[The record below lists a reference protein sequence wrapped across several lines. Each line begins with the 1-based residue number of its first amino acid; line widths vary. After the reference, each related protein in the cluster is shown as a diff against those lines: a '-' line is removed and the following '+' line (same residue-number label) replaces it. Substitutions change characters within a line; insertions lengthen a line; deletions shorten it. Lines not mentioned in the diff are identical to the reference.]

1 MRRVTLHP
9 GDTTM
14 KSTAPQRAALVI
26 ATLAAFI
33 TPFMGSAVNI
43 ALPAIGTEFAIDA
56 VLLNWVSTA
65 FILAS
70 AMFLVPMGRLADMR
84 GRKRVFMAGM
94 AVYSAASLAAPL
106 ASTASA
112 LIACRVAQGI
122 GSAMTFGTGLP
133 ILISVFPPERRGRVL
148 GINVAAVYLGL
159 SMGPFLGGLITHYLG
174 WRYIFL
180 ATVPMGVAILI
191 LVPVYLK
198 GEWAE
203 AKGERFDLGGS
214 LVYGAGLAALMYGF
228 SRLPS
233 TPGIVLSI
241 AGAAALFVFYRIE
254 ISIATPVMN
263 MALFRDNV
271 VFAMS
276 NFAALINYSATFA
289 SGFLLSLYLQY
300 IKAMTPESAG
310 MILVS
315 QPAVMALLSP
325 LAGSLSDR
333 IEPRV
338 VASIGM
344 ALTTLGLSS
353 FIFLHAGTPLGLI
366 VAGLVVLGFGFA
378 LFSSPNTNAVMSS
391 VESRHYGVASGTLGT
406 MRLTG
411 QMFSMGIAMLIF
423 AVVMGRVPITLEH
436 YGQFLVS
443 ARIAFVVFTTLCF
456 AGIFMSLAR
465 GKVR

>member
-1 MRRVTLHP
+1 
-9 GDTTM
+9 M
-14 KSTAPQRAALVI
+14 KSTAQQRAALVI

-43 ALPAIGTEFAIDA
+43 ALPAIGAEFAIDA

-70 AMFLVPMGRLADMR
+70 AMFLVPMGRLADLR

-94 AVYSAASLAAPL
+94 GIYTVASILALCAG
-106 ASTASA
+106 SASA
-112 LIACRVAQGI
+112 LIACRITQGI

-159 SMGPFLGGLITHYLG
+159 SMGPFLGGLITQHLG
-174 WRYIFL
+174 WRFIFL
-180 ATVPMGVAILI
+180 ATVPMGIAILV
-191 LVPVYLK
+191 LVPVYLE

-203 AKGERFDLGGS
+203 AKGERFDLAGS
-214 LVYGAGLAALMYGF
+214 LVYGAGLVALIYGF

-233 TPGIVLSI
+233 TPGIVLSL
-241 AGAAALFVFYRIE
+241 AGAAALFAFYRIE
-254 ISIATPVMN
+254 VTVASPVMN

-271 VFAMS
+271 VFALS

-300 IKAMTPESAG
+300 IKAMTPDSAG
-310 MILVS
+310 IVLVA
-315 QPAVMALLSP
+315 QPVVMALLSP

-333 IEPRV
+333 IEPRI

-344 ALTTLGLSS
+344 ALTTVGISS
-353 FIFLHAGTPLGLI
+353 FIFLDADTPLGL
-366 VAGLVVLGFGFA
+366 VVFGLVVLGLGFA

-423 AVVMGRVPITLEH
+423 ALVMGRVPITPEH
-436 YGQFLVS
+436 YGQFLAS
-443 ARIAFVVFTTLCF
+443 ARIAFTIFSALCF

>member
-1 MRRVTLHP
+1 
-9 GDTTM
+9 M
-14 KSTAPQRAALVI
+14 KSTARQRAALVI

-43 ALPAIGTEFAIDA
+43 ALPAIGSEFAIDA

-94 AVYSAASLAAPL
+94 AIYTAASLLSPFAGSA
-106 ASTASA
+106 TA

-159 SMGPFLGGLITHYLG
+159 SMGPFLGGLITQHLG
-174 WRYIFL
+174 WRFIFL
-180 ATVPMGVAILI
+180 ATVPMGIAILV
-191 LVPVYLK
+191 LVPVYLE

-203 AKGERFDLGGS
+203 AKGERFDLAGS
-214 LVYGAGLAALMYGF
+214 LVYGAGLVALMYGF

-233 TPGIVLSI
+233 TPGIVLSL
-241 AGAAALFVFYRIE
+241 AGAAALFAFYRIE
-254 ISIATPVMN
+254 VTVASPVMN

-300 IKAMTPESAG
+300 IKAMSPESAG
-310 MILVS
+310 IILVA

-353 FIFLHAGTPLGLI
+353 FIFLDVGTPLGLI

-423 AVVMGRVPITLEH
+423 ALIMGRVPITPQH
-436 YGQFLVS
+436 YGQFLAS
-443 ARIAFVVFTTLCF
+443 ARVAFSIFTALCF

>member
-1 MRRVTLHP
+1 
-9 GDTTM
+9 M
-14 KSTAPQRAALVI
+14 KSTARQRAALVI

-43 ALPAIGTEFAIDA
+43 ALPAIGSEFAIDA

-94 AVYSAASLAAPL
+94 AIYTAASLLSPFAGSA
-106 ASTASA
+106 TA

-159 SMGPFLGGLITHYLG
+159 SMGPFLGGLITQHLG
-174 WRYIFL
+174 WRFIFL
-180 ATVPMGVAILI
+180 ATVPMGIAILV
-191 LVPVYLK
+191 LVPVYLE

-203 AKGERFDLGGS
+203 AKGERFDLAGS
-214 LVYGAGLAALMYGF
+214 LVYGAGLVALMYGF

-233 TPGIVLSI
+233 TPGIVLSL
-241 AGAAALFVFYRIE
+241 AGAAALFAFYRIE
-254 ISIATPVMN
+254 VTVASPVMN

-300 IKAMTPESAG
+300 IKAMSPESAG
-310 MILVS
+310 IILVA

-353 FIFLHAGTPLGLI
+353 FIFLDAGTPLGLI

-423 AVVMGRVPITLEH
+423 ALIMGRVPITPQH
-436 YGQFLVS
+436 YGQFLASSRV
-443 ARIAFVVFTTLCF
+443 AFSIFTALCF

>member
-1 MRRVTLHP
+1 
-9 GDTTM
+9 M
-14 KSTAPQRAALVI
+14 KSTARQRAALVI

-43 ALPAIGTEFAIDA
+43 ALPAIGSEFAIDA

-94 AVYSAASLAAPL
+94 AIYTAASFLSPFAGSA
-106 ASTASA
+106 TA

-159 SMGPFLGGLITHYLG
+159 SMGPFLGGLITQHLG
-174 WRYIFL
+174 WRFIFL
-180 ATVPMGVAILI
+180 ATVPMGIAILV
-191 LVPVYLK
+191 LVPVYLE

-203 AKGERFDLGGS
+203 AKGERFDLAGS
-214 LVYGAGLAALMYGF
+214 LVYGAGLVALMYGF

-233 TPGIVLSI
+233 TPGIVLSL
-241 AGAAALFVFYRIE
+241 AGAAALFAFYRIE
-254 ISIATPVMN
+254 VTVASPVMN

-300 IKAMTPESAG
+300 IKAMSPESAG
-310 MILVS
+310 IILVA

-353 FIFLHAGTPLGLI
+353 FIFLDTGTPLGLI

-423 AVVMGRVPITLEH
+423 ALIMGRVPITPQH
-436 YGQFLVS
+436 YGQFLAS
-443 ARIAFVVFTTLCF
+443 ARVAFSIFTALCF

>member
-1 MRRVTLHP
+1 
-9 GDTTM
+9 M
-14 KSTAPQRAALVI
+14 KSTAQQRAALVI

-43 ALPAIGTEFAIDA
+43 ALPAIGAEFAIDA

-70 AMFLVPMGRLADMR
+70 AMFLVPMGRLADLR

-94 AVYSAASLAAPL
+94 GIYTVASILALCAG
-106 ASTASA
+106 SASA
-112 LIACRVAQGI
+112 LIACRITQGI

-159 SMGPFLGGLITHYLG
+159 SMGPFLGGLITQHLG
-174 WRYIFL
+174 WRFIFL
-180 ATVPMGVAILI
+180 ATVPMGIAILV
-191 LVPVYLK
+191 LVPVYLE

-203 AKGERFDLGGS
+203 AKGERFDLAGS
-214 LVYGAGLAALMYGF
+214 LVYGAGLVALIYGF

-233 TPGIVLSI
+233 TPGIVLSL
-241 AGAAALFVFYRIE
+241 AGAAALFAFYRIE
-254 ISIATPVMN
+254 VTVASPVMN

-271 VFAMS
+271 VFALS

-300 IKAMTPESAG
+300 IKAMTPDSAG
-310 MILVS
+310 IVLVA
-315 QPAVMALLSP
+315 QPVVMALLSP

-333 IEPRV
+333 IEPRI

-344 ALTTLGLSS
+344 ALTTVGISS
-353 FIFLHAGTPLGLI
+353 FIFLDADTPLGL
-366 VAGLVVLGFGFA
+366 VVFGLVVLGLGFA

-423 AVVMGRVPITLEH
+423 ALVMGRVPITPEH
-436 YGQFLVS
+436 YGQFLAS
-443 ARIAFVVFTTLCF
+443 TRIAFTIFSALCF

>member
-1 MRRVTLHP
+1 
-9 GDTTM
+9 
-14 KSTAPQRAALVI
+14 
-26 ATLAAFI
+26 
-33 TPFMGSAVNI
+33 
-43 ALPAIGTEFAIDA
+43 
-56 VLLNWVSTA
+56 
-65 FILAS
+65 
-70 AMFLVPMGRLADMR
+70 MGRLADMR

-94 AVYSAASLAAPL
+94 AIYTAASLLSPFAGSA
-106 ASTASA
+106 TA

-159 SMGPFLGGLITHYLG
+159 SMGPFLGGLITQHLG
-174 WRYIFL
+174 WRFIFL
-180 ATVPMGVAILI
+180 ATVPMGIAILV
-191 LVPVYLK
+191 LVPVYLE

-203 AKGERFDLGGS
+203 AKGERFDLAGS
-214 LVYGAGLAALMYGF
+214 LVYGAGLVALMYGF

-233 TPGIVLSI
+233 TPGIVLSL
-241 AGAAALFVFYRIE
+241 AGAAALFAFYRIE
-254 ISIATPVMN
+254 VTVASPVMN

-300 IKAMTPESAG
+300 IKAMSPESAG
-310 MILVS
+310 IILVA

-353 FIFLHAGTPLGLI
+353 FIFLDAGTPLGLI

-423 AVVMGRVPITLEH
+423 ALIMGRVPITPQH
-436 YGQFLVS
+436 YGQFLAS
-443 ARIAFVVFTTLCF
+443 ARVAFSIFTALCF

>member
-1 MRRVTLHP
+1 
-9 GDTTM
+9 M
-14 KSTAPQRAALVI
+14 KSTARQRAALVI

-43 ALPAIGTEFAIDA
+43 ALPAIGSEFAIDA

-94 AVYSAASLAAPL
+94 AIYTAASLLSPFAGSA
-106 ASTASA
+106 TA

-159 SMGPFLGGLITHYLG
+159 SMGPFLGGLITQHLG
-174 WRYIFL
+174 WRFIFL
-180 ATVPMGVAILI
+180 ATVPMGIAILV
-191 LVPVYLK
+191 LVPVYLE

-203 AKGERFDLGGS
+203 AKGERFDLAGS
-214 LVYGAGLAALMYGF
+214 LVYGAGLVALMYGF

-233 TPGIVLSI
+233 TPGIVLSL
-241 AGAAALFVFYRIE
+241 AGAAALFAFYRIE
-254 ISIATPVMN
+254 VTVASPVMN

-300 IKAMTPESAG
+300 IKAMSPESAG
-310 MILVS
+310 IILVA

-353 FIFLHAGTPLGLI
+353 FIFLDAGTPLGLI

-423 AVVMGRVPITLEH
+423 ALIMGRVPITPQH
-436 YGQFLVS
+436 YGQFLAS
-443 ARIAFVVFTTLCF
+443 ARVAFSIFTALCF

>member
-1 MRRVTLHP
+1 
-9 GDTTM
+9 M
-14 KSTAPQRAALVI
+14 KSTAQQRAALVI

-43 ALPAIGTEFAIDA
+43 ALPAIGAEFAIDA
-56 VLLNWVSTA
+56 VLLNWISTS

-70 AMFLVPMGRLADMR
+70 AMFLVPMGRFADMH

-94 AVYSAASLAAPL
+94 AIYTAASILAPL
-106 ASTASA
+106 AGSASA
-112 LIACRVAQGI
+112 LIACRIAQGI

-133 ILISVFPPERRGRVL
+133 ILISVFPPQRRGQVL
-148 GINVAAVYLGL
+148 GINVSAVYLGL
-159 SMGPFLGGLITHYLG
+159 SMGPFLGGLITQHLG
-174 WRYIFL
+174 WRFIFL
-180 ATVPMGVAILI
+180 ATVPMGIVILI

-203 AKGERFDLGGS
+203 ARGERFDLAGS
-214 LVYGAGLAALMYGF
+214 LVYGFGLAALMYGF

-233 TPGIVLSI
+233 TAGILLAM
-241 AGAAALFVFYRIE
+241 AGAVALIAFYRIE
-254 ISIATPVMN
+254 TSVASPVMN

-271 VFAMS
+271 VFALS

-310 MILVS
+310 IVLVA
-315 QPAVMALLSP
+315 QPVVMALLSP

-333 IEPRV
+333 IEPRI

-344 ALTTLGLSS
+344 AFTTIGLAS
-353 FIFLHAGTPLGLI
+353 FIFVDTGTPLGLI
-366 VAGLVVLGFGFA
+366 VAGLVVLGLGFA

-423 AVVMGRVPITLEH
+423 ALVMGRVPITPEH
-436 YGQFLVS
+436 YGQYLAS
-443 ARIAFVVFTTLCF
+443 ARIAFSIFTSLCF

>member
-1 MRRVTLHP
+1 
-9 GDTTM
+9 M
-14 KSTAPQRAALVI
+14 KSTARQRAALVI

-43 ALPAIGTEFAIDA
+43 ALPAIGSEFAIDA

-94 AVYSAASLAAPL
+94 AIYTL
-106 ASTASA
+106 ASFLSPFAGSATA

-159 SMGPFLGGLITHYLG
+159 SMGPFLGGLITQHLG
-174 WRYIFL
+174 WRFIFL
-180 ATVPMGVAILI
+180 ATVPMGIAILV
-191 LVPVYLK
+191 LVPVYLE

-203 AKGERFDLGGS
+203 AKGERFDLAGS
-214 LVYGAGLAALMYGF
+214 LVYGAGLVALMYGF

-233 TPGIVLSI
+233 TPGIVLSL
-241 AGAAALFVFYRIE
+241 AGAAALFAFYRIE
-254 ISIATPVMN
+254 VTVASPVMN

-300 IKAMTPESAG
+300 IKAMSPESAG
-310 MILVS
+310 IILVA

-353 FIFLHAGTPLGLI
+353 FIFLDAGTPLGLI

-423 AVVMGRVPITLEH
+423 ALVMGRVPITPQH
-436 YGQFLVS
+436 YGQFLAS
-443 ARIAFVVFTTLCF
+443 ARVAFSIFTALCF